1 MKEMTVKMANMETA
15 YRDGG
20 RREEELRWVA
30 SPSPSP
36 SRLQLHPHPHYL
48 TSNFTLALT
57 PILTPTPRRATDG
70 MKQKNKDLDSSQAQ
84 LHVATSSLAKEQVTI
99 CLTSTW
105 ICLKYFLNISFQELT
120 FQLQAQ
126 FRVEKEGREK
136 DNRLLK
142 LRCNLYI
149 INFAPP

>member
-1 MKEMTVKMANMETA
+1 
-15 YRDGG
+15 
-20 RREEELRWVA
+20 
-30 SPSPSP
+30 
-36 SRLQLHPHPHYL
+36 
-48 TSNFTLALT
+48 
-57 PILTPTPRRATDG
+57 